1 MTEYEITR
9 LMEQR
14 IREIEPE
21 GVSISQIDK
30 KTRPELKTVLKLLPP
45 LGLHMFLIPRA
56 FTLDG
61 EYHPE
66 GVPFPVNT
74 MDEILEAIKVRREE
88 QNLTHYQMDGSLN
101 LAFGYFN
108 QIEHGRD
115 LMSLEMFMRICNVVG
130 FGVTVEKVPD
140 FGPYPKDLFS

>member
-1 MTEYEITR
+1 
-9 LMEQR
+9 MEQR

-21 GVSISQIDK
+21 GVSIRQIDK

-66 GVPFPVNT
+66 GEPFPVNT
-74 MDEILEAIKVRREE
+74 MDEILEAITSRREE
-88 QNLTHYQMDGSLN
+88 QNLTTHDVDGCLN
-101 LAFGYFN
+101 TAYGYCHR
-108 QIEHGRD
+108 IEHGRD

-130 FGVTVEKVPD
+130 FDVTVEKVSD